1 MGFHGDG
8 QPWVLKLFS
17 TRNPPSS
24 RPEPPGLRILL
35 CWAVG
40 PGETGLGF
48 VEGPPGQA
56 DWAPCCLSGVHL
68 GSGRDPGPRPGP
80 RELALP
86 SQKPP
91 GHGFCLCS
99 WVLSGVC
106 GLAFPTFLS
115 GKVLERTRRQMVTFW
130 QALFGQRSLPQ
141 GHLSQQSHRQT
152 DKGEGREGS
161 QALTLRVCI

>member
-1 MGFHGDG
+1 M
-8 QPWVLKLFS
+8 
-17 TRNPPSS
+17 
-24 RPEPPGLRILL
+24 
-35 CWAVG
+35 
-40 PGETGLGF
+40 
-48 VEGPPGQA
+48 EGPPGQA

-115 GKVLERTRRQMVTFW
+115 GKVLERTCRQMVTFW
-130 QALFGQRSLPQ
+130 QALFGQRGLPQ

-152 DKGEGREGS
+152 DKGEGQEGS
-161 QALTLRVCI
+161 QALTLRVSLSWGWEASRYYIHIHTLKHEVGSSGGLGQGQGAALGA